1 MTLALRQLEPE
12 LLDTLP
18 ADDPCAQRARRDLQ
32 RVNVIMGHVI
42 IWKRIMKMASL
53 PRAPRVIVELGAGD
67 GTLMLRLARRWAA
80 QWPHVKLYLV
90 DRQPAVADTTISAFT
105 LLGWDAEAI
114 VAEVTD
120 WLTRMPPADI
130 IVTNLFLHHFSDT
143 SLPNLLHNI
152 AQKSHVFAACEP
164 CRSRIAL
171 IGSQLLALIGCG
183 PVARYD
189 AVVSVRAGFSGHEIS
204 SLWPAGENW
213 QLQERSAGLFSHV
226 FIARH
231 TPMATAP

>member
-18 ADDPCAQRARRDLQ
+18 ADDPRAQRARRDLQ
-32 RVNVIMGHVI
+32 RVNAVMGQAS

-53 PRAPRVIVELGAGD
+53 PQVPRTIVELGAGD
-67 GTLMLRLARRWAA
+67 GTLMLRLARTWAA
-80 QWPHVKLYLV
+80 HWPCVKLYLV

-120 WLTRMPPADI
+120 WITRMPPADI

-143 SLPNLLHNI
+143 SLTNLLRNI
-152 AQKSHVFAACEP
+152 SQKSHVFMACEP
-164 CRSRIAL
+164 RRSWTAL

-189 AVVSVRAGFSGHEIS
+189 AVVSVRAGFSGREIA

-213 QLQERSAGLFSHV
+213 QLQEQSAGLFSHI

-231 TPMATAP
+231 TLMATVP